1 MTDTSG
7 ADPGRPPRDAPH
19 ATSGAALVRREL
31 AVAGHR
37 GDVDTAQ
44 SHLHDPDPANRAA
57 ALGALHRSGAL
68 SDRALAEAC
77 HDPDAAVRRRAAEV
91 AARHAGDAPALLGLL
106 DDPDPRVVEVAAF
119 ALGERAGSPAVV
131 QGLVR
136 TATDHD
142 DALCRECAVAALGA
156 LGDPDGAAAVLA
168 ACTDRAAVRRRAVL
182 ALAAF
187 DGPEVTQALE
197 RLAQDRDLQVRQ
209 AAEDQLAIERDEPE

>member
-1 MTDTSG
+1 MTDSSG
-7 ADPGRPPRDAPH
+7 ADPGKVPRDAPH
-19 ATSGAALVRREL
+19 ATSDAALVRREL

-37 GDVDTAQ
+37 GDVDAAR
-44 SHLHDPDPANRAA
+44 SHLHDPDPAIRAA

-68 SDRALAEAC
+68 SDRVLEEAC
-77 HDPDAAVRRRAAEV
+77 HDRDAVVRRRAAEV

-106 DDPDPRVVEVAAF
+106 DDRDPRVVEVAAF

-131 QGLVR
+131 QGLAR

-142 DALCRECAVAALGA
+142 DALCRESAVAALGA
-156 LGDPDGAAAVLA
+156 LGDPGGAAAVLG
-168 ACTDRAAVRRRAVL
+168 ACTDRAAVRRRAVQ

-187 DGPEVTQALE
+187 EGPEVTQALE

-209 AAEDQLAIERDEPE
+209 AAEDQLAIERDQPE